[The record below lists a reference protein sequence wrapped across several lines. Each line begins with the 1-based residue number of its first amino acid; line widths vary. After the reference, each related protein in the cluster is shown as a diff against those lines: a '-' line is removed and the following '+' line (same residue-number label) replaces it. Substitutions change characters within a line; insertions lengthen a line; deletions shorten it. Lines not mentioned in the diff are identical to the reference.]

1 MPELRKDP
9 IIGRWVIISTERG
22 KRPSEFIVSAPPA
35 KGGLCPFCPGNEK
48 MTPGEICA
56 YRANDDKPNTPGWH
70 IRVVPN
76 KYPALRIEGELGRAG
91 EGVYD
96 KMNGIGAH
104 EVIIESPNHADML
117 STISAKQFE
126 EVLWA
131 WRDRIMDLKKDSRL
145 RYTLVFKNHGEAA
158 GASLEHTHSQLIAL
172 PIIPKRVGEELDGTL
187 EYYNYKERC
196 VFCDIIRQ
204 EIMQGVRVVTENRDF
219 LAMTPYAPK
228 APFEIWILPKFHE
241 SHFENSQKH
250 HYENLASLFSDVLK
264 RIDKVLNSP
273 PYNFIL
279 HTAPIRNG
287 NALPHYHWHF
297 EIMPKLTKTAG
308 FEWGSGFYINPTPPE
323 EAATF
328 LREAKIP

>member
-22 KRPSEFIVSAPPA
+22 KRPSEFMVSVPPA
-35 KGGLCPFCPGNEK
+35 KGGTCPFCPGNEK
-48 MTPGEICA
+48 MTPAEICA
-56 YRANDDKPNTPGWH
+56 YRTNSGKPNTPGWH

-76 KYPALRIEGELGRAG
+76 KYPALKIEGDLGRAG

-96 KMNGIGAH
+96 KMNGVGAH

-117 STISAKQFE
+117 STVSVKQFE

-131 WRDRIMDLKKDSRL
+131 WRDRILDLKKDARL
-145 RYTLVFKNHGEAA
+145 RYTLIFKNHGEAA

-204 EIMQGVRVVTENRDF
+204 EIMQGVRVVTENQDF

-264 RIDKVLNSP
+264 RIDKVLTSP

-279 HTAPIRNG
+279 HTAPVRNG
-287 NALPHYHWHF
+287 NSLPHYHWHF

-328 LREAKIP
+328 LRETKV